1 LTHHPYS
8 TILAH
13 MAKIKYGLEW
23 PDEMED
29 WQIHLKLYQRPEL
42 SPSPTPDWQHL
53 IWAAQ
58 ILWGKNNKHA
68 QFIWHPWAVSIAR
81 EHCRHQEL
89 GLCGPGSCGKT
100 EVMAILAILNWL
112 VDPVHTLIYVTST
125 TIPRAKQKIWGAI
138 DKYYNALPE
147 HIKVLGTLRDNPT
160 PTIWTEDGD
169 RRIPTAGIHLV
180 AFAQSSARDALNKIQ
195 GSKANSSPGRLDS
208 RCMLVADELS
218 DLSHAI
224 LAAIANIQG
233 HPWFRCLA
241 ASNPRNKY
249 DPFSQFVEPK
259 AGWDSISVETPS
271 WETKRGGFCLHFDDM
286 KNPNWLAKENK
297 WPIKRW
303 EEVEDAL
310 NTMDL
315 NSPEFWRNFRG
326 FWSPLGGDQ
335 TIFTDDDI
343 KVPKADQRY
352 PLQDFAKNRPKIRA
366 IGVDSAYSTGGDST
380 VAVIGDLG
388 FSEKDYTPIVDIVGV
403 EELTID
409 AHNHTQTAS
418 HQIGTKVLDVIQR
431 YGVAIPDLGFDST
444 QITAA
449 DALAAVLKTNDFFR
463 VSFAGTA
470 TKAPV
475 SALDSTPADEKY
487 TNRMT
492 ELWFFAKELLRHAQ
506 LFGITDEIANQLIA
520 RKYTLANGGRV
531 TAEEKKEMKKRTGGR
546 SPDHADAM
554 CILLDVFRH
563 RHGLRASGIKH
574 IQNKT
579 QAGSAAWLEFVLKTK
594 SAHQSYRLPSQQG
607 YAPRK
612 TKPDP
617 FRLFR

>member
-1 LTHHPYS
+1 
-8 TILAH
+8 
-13 MAKIKYGLEW
+13 M
-23 PDEMED
+23 
-29 WQIHLKLYQRPEL
+29 
-42 SPSPTPDWQHL
+42 L
-53 IWAAQ
+53 I
-58 ILWGKNNKHA
+58 
-68 QFIWHPWAVSIAR
+68 
-81 EHCRHQEL
+81 
-89 GLCGPGSCGKT
+89 
-100 EVMAILAILNWL
+100 
-112 VDPVHTLIYVTST
+112 
-125 TIPRAKQKIWGAI
+125 
-138 DKYYNALPE
+138 
-147 HIKVLGTLRDNPT
+147 
-160 PTIWTEDGD
+160 
-169 RRIPTAGIHLV
+169 
-180 AFAQSSARDALNKIQ
+180 
-195 GSKANSSPGRLDS
+195 
-208 RCMLVADELS
+208 ADELS

-224 LAAIANIQG
+224 ITAIANVRS
-233 HPWFRCLA
+233 HSWFKVLA
-241 ASNPRNKY
+241 AANPRNKY

-259 AGWDSISVETPS
+259 EGWESISVETAS
-271 WETKRGGFCLHFDDM
+271 WATKRGGLCLHFDDM

-366 IGVDSAYSTGGDST
+366 VGVDSAYSTGGDST

-388 FSEKDYTPIVDIVGV
+388 FSEKDYTPIIDIIGV

-409 AHNHTQTAS
+409 ANVKTATAS
-418 HQIGTKVLDVIQR
+418 AQIGKKVLDVIQR
-431 YGVAIPDLGFDST
+431 YGVSIPDLGFDST
-444 QITAA
+444 QITAG
-449 DALAAVLKTNDFFR
+449 DALAAELGSNDFFR
-463 VSFAGTA
+463 VSFAGSA
-470 TKAPV
+470 TTAPV
-475 SALDSTPADEKY
+475 SNLDPTPAVEKY

-520 RKYTLANGGRV
+520 RKYALGNGGKV

-563 RHGLRASGIKH
+563 RHGLRASGMKH

-579 QAGSAAWLEFVLKTK
+579 QAGSEAWLEFVLKTK
-594 SAHQSYRLPSQQG
+594 AMHQNYRIPQQG

-612 TKPDP
+612 QNRDP
-617 FRLFR
+617 FRLFG